1 MTNADIIP
9 RESLMDRARLRLAN
23 NPDCVTPRRTG
34 DQPLNVWE
42 IKGDLGDQR
51 AKYYVTWSN
60 QVNKYRCVCE
70 AYRDKKI
77 CSHMLAVVLW
87 RKVNQSLNVVDEVSL
102 GTSTTATE
110 GVQMQLSPVSED
122 GPPSSEREVGSVA
135 FTAPPS
141 DALTLMDFNL
151 PDWVQEVRPHQ
162 WDAVNECVELFKSG
176 VKVVWLDAPTGSGK
190 TLIAEMVRQ
199 VLNKPAMYVCSGKEL
214 QDQFARDFDYSAVL
228 KGRSNYAT
236 QVGGSEIS
244 AADCTSSGWDDPCA
258 FCPDKAAC
266 EYTVAKNAA
275 LRSNIAVLNTTYLLT
290 EANGPGRFSGRGL
303 GILDECDVVES
314 ELMNYVEFYV
324 GDKALRELK
333 VVAPK
338 KGSHYK
344 TIMAWVRE
352 ELLPAAELR
361 LADLKAQG
369 RLFIAGG
376 EDVKHERKVKTAA
389 RLVSDIY
396 SVLAN
401 HGSGVGDDADDNPG
415 DNWVR
420 DNNDALRLK
429 AVSVAEYSKRML
441 WNHCDQ
447 WLCMSATIISPEL
460 MAESLGLEDDEWG
473 VVRVPMTFP
482 VENRPIYQ
490 VPVVSMTYKD
500 KDTAWPEM
508 VEGIV
513 KVVGQSKH
521 DGERVLIHGVSYA
534 LCKEIVSGLQRA
546 GLRDGSTGQ
555 QRRILTYKTA
565 WERANCLVDFRASNG
580 AVLVAP
586 SMDRGVDFKND
597 DCRVVILPKVPAPSL
612 GDPQVSKKMHGASG
626 QLWYDVQ
633 IIRSIVQMTG
643 RGVRSADDWCV
654 TYILDSQFGTNV
666 FKKRKRLFPS
676 WWRDAVV
683 FMRLRDLE

>member
-1 MTNADIIP
+1 
-9 RESLMDRARLRLAN
+9 
-23 NPDCVTPRRTG
+23 
-34 DQPLNVWE
+34 
-42 IKGDLGDQR
+42 
-51 AKYYVTWSN
+51 
-60 QVNKYRCVCE
+60 
-70 AYRDKKI
+70 
-77 CSHMLAVVLW
+77 
-87 RKVNQSLNVVDEVSL
+87 
-102 GTSTTATE
+102 
-110 GVQMQLSPVSED
+110 
-122 GPPSSEREVGSVA
+122 
-135 FTAPPS
+135 
-141 DALTLMDFNL
+141 
-151 PDWVQEVRPHQ
+151 
-162 WDAVNECVELFKSG
+162 
-176 VKVVWLDAPTGSGK
+176 
-190 TLIAEMVRQ
+190 
-199 VLNKPAMYVCSGKEL
+199 
-214 QDQFARDFDYSAVL
+214 
-228 KGRSNYAT
+228 
-236 QVGGSEIS
+236 
-244 AADCTSSGWDDPCA
+244 
-258 FCPDKAAC
+258 
-266 EYTVAKNAA
+266 
-275 LRSNIAVLNTTYLLT
+275 
-290 EANGPGRFSGRGL
+290 
-303 GILDECDVVES
+303 
-314 ELMNYVEFYV
+314 
-324 GDKALRELK
+324 
-333 VVAPK
+333 
-338 KGSHYK
+338 
-344 TIMAWVRE
+344 
-352 ELLPAAELR
+352 

-643 RGVRSADDWCV
+643 RGVRSADDWCA
-654 TYILDSQFGTNV
+654 TYVLDSQFGMNV
-666 FKKRKRLFPS
+666 YKKRRRLFPE
-676 WWRDAVV
+676 WWRDAVI
-683 FMRLRDLE
+683 FTRLRDLE